1 MAAPRPSKFVQIR
14 LPPRDLPSPET
25 IALPGID
32 EPDGALPPRASRK
45 ADLPPHRVPAQVPAF
60 PFRAASGIPRG
71 AYTELRAP
79 GIAPLQPRDLM
90 RVRGSVPRWYY
101 GRVAQGE
108 RPGPLQYEWDGGE
121 EAPWPNFVPFQGA
134 AEGSLAGRI
143 EMDGERMGE
152 IVDPVPRM
160 RRVSGLP
167 SQGFFDPIFLG
178 PLPEY
183 QFPPPLLKEL
193 ELVDPYEPISLPAV
207 FPRPRRFYRVQHSA
221 AIDWRGNETCPP
233 SRTRDSAV
241 LGLSA
246 ETIFPPCFER
256 RINRANLERALDPM
270 NVQPTS
276 LVALYSNYGMAV
288 FDFEMHR
295 QMECA
300 DVYIAHI
307 AAETFTCGT
316 IPVMVTPP
324 GQDEAQEVHLPTV
337 GLKEPRVL
345 LFPVLSC
352 MEILGIETEMTV
364 SGVWFAI
371 DSVPAQFIE
380 RREARGLPLDWARR
394 DGRWARPGAG
404 QPWEE
409 WGEEGMVRFGVDGV
423 EVVEDEPPPDEDIPS
438 PKYPHAL
445 SIPVD
450 EDSPPSGE
458 DMPPPSYPHALSI
471 PVDEEERNGSRSP
484 SSFVDD
490 ETPDNTRS
498 ASRLVEETPDTT
510 RSPEVSRAVH
520 GSAGPSAAGSSRISA
535 ARVSESTEDDDN
547 DEDGDEN
554 EDGDGNE
561 EESAWR
567 TELQDLI
574 NKELSVVVDGARDVA
589 DAPKS
594 PSLGYPS
601 PKEGLFIYDSCQG
614 MW

>member
-1 MAAPRPSKFVQIR
+1 M
-14 LPPRDLPSPET
+14 
-25 IALPGID
+25 
-32 EPDGALPPRASRK
+32 
-45 ADLPPHRVPAQVPAF
+45 
-60 PFRAASGIPRG
+60 
-71 AYTELRAP
+71 
-79 GIAPLQPRDLM
+79 
-90 RVRGSVPRWYY
+90 
-101 GRVAQGE
+101 
-108 RPGPLQYEWDGGE
+108 
-121 EAPWPNFVPFQGA
+121 
-134 AEGSLAGRI
+134 
-143 EMDGERMGE
+143 
-152 IVDPVPRM
+152 
-160 RRVSGLP
+160 
-167 SQGFFDPIFLG
+167 
-178 PLPEY
+178 
-183 QFPPPLLKEL
+183 
-193 ELVDPYEPISLPAV
+193 
-207 FPRPRRFYRVQHSA
+207 
-221 AIDWRGNETCPP
+221 
-233 SRTRDSAV
+233 
-241 LGLSA
+241 
-246 ETIFPPCFER
+246 
-256 RINRANLERALDPM
+256 
-270 NVQPTS
+270 
-276 LVALYSNYGMAV
+276 

-324 GQDEAQEVHLPTV
+324 GLDEAQEVYLPAV

-352 MEILGIETEMTV
+352 MEILGIKTEMTV
-364 SGVWFAI
+364 CGVWFAI

-380 RREARGLPLDWARR
+380 RREARGVPLDWARR

-409 WGEEGMVRFGVDGV
+409 WGEEGMARFGVDGV
-423 EVVEDEPPPDEDIPS
+423 EVVEDRTPPDEDIPS

-471 PVDEEERNGSRSP
+471 PVDKEERNRSRSP

-490 ETPDNTRS
+490 ETPERS
-498 ASRLVEETPDTT
+498 ASRLVEETPGTT
-510 RSPEVSRAVH
+510 RSPEVPRATQ
-520 GSAGPSAAGSSRISA
+520 GSAGPSAAGGSRISA
-535 ARVSESTEDDDN
+535 ARVSESTEENDN

-561 EESAWR
+561 EEESAWR
-567 TELQDLI
+567 TELRDLI
-574 NKELSVVVDGARDVA
+574 NEELSVVVDGTRDVA

-601 PKEGLFIYDSCQG
+601 PRKGLFIYDSCQG